1 MAIKILLF
9 IFLLFKYSNS
19 YPNNKIIY
27 NSNNILITSQDIEQL
42 NIIKKS
48 NNINL
53 GLNNDLVEMVLIK
66 KTFNKLRINNP
77 IYYNNIINKIRN
89 QNFKI
94 KDVDQEFLEEF
105 IFFMNVKNDIA
116 QEFYL
121 NDFNKENLSN
131 LFLESNIKINLSKNS
146 CDIIDYQIDIFKI
159 DRSILE
165 KILKFDTNELIIT
178 IENQNLELCLDEN
191 KIKNIINFFNQKII
205 ELSNKK
211 FMDFIYD

>member
-66 KTFNKLRINNP
+66 KTFNKLKINNP
-77 IYYNNIINKIRN
+77 TYYNNIINKIRN

-159 DRSILE
+159 DKSILE
-165 KILKFDTNELIIT
+165 KILKFDTNELIVT

>member
-77 IYYNNIINKIRN
+77 IYYNNIINKIKN

-105 IFFMNVKNDIA
+105 IFFINVKNDIA

-121 NDFNKENLSN
+121 NDFKKENLN
-131 LFLESNIKINLSKNS
+131 DLFLESNIKINLSKNS
-146 CDIIDYQIDIFKI
+146 CNIIDYQIDIFKI

-165 KILKFDTNELIIT
+165 KILKFNTNELIIT
-178 IENQNLELCLDEN
+178 IENQKLELCLDEN
-191 KIKNIINFFNQKII
+191 KIKNIVNFFNQKII
-205 ELSNKK
+205 KLSNKK
-211 FMDFIYD
+211 FMDFIYE

>member
-42 NIIKKS
+42 NIIKKN

-53 GLNNDLVEMVLIK
+53 GLNNDLVEMVMIK

-77 IYYNNIINKIRN
+77 NYYNNIINKIRN

-105 IFFMNVKNDIA
+105 IFFINVKNDIA

-121 NDFNKENLSN
+121 NDFKKENLNN

-146 CDIIDYQIDIFKI
+146 CNIIDYQIDIFKI

-165 KILKFDTNELIIT
+165 KILKFNTNELIIT
-178 IENQNLELCLDEN
+178 IENQKLELCLDEN
-191 KIKNIINFFNQKII
+191 KIKNIVNFFNQKII
-205 ELSNKK
+205 KLSNKK
-211 FMDFIYD
+211 FMDFIYE

>member
-131 LFLESNIKINLSKNS
+131 LFLESNIKINLSKSS
-146 CDIIDYQIDIFKI
+146 CNMIDYQIDIFKI

-191 KIKNIINFFNQKII
+191 KIKNIVNFFNQKII
-205 ELSNKK
+205 KLSNKK
-211 FMDFIYD
+211 FMDFIYE

>member
-77 IYYNNIINKIRN
+77 NYYNNIINKIRN

-105 IFFMNVKNDIA
+105 IFFINVKNDIA

-121 NDFNKENLSN
+121 NDFEKEKLNN
-131 LFLESNIKINLSKNS
+131 LFLESNIKINLSKSS
-146 CDIIDYQIDIFKI
+146 CNIIDYQIDIFKI

-178 IENQNLELCLDEN
+178 IENQNLELCLDDN
-191 KIKNIINFFNQKII
+191 KIKNIINFFNQKILK
-205 ELSNKK
+205 LSNKK

>member
-9 IFLLFKYSNS
+9 IFLFFKYSNS

-53 GLNNDLVEMVLIK
+53 GLNNDLVEMVMIK

-77 IYYNNIINKIRN
+77 NYYNNIINKIRN

-105 IFFMNVKNDIA
+105 IFFINVKNDIA

-121 NDFNKENLSN
+121 NDFKKENLNN

-146 CDIIDYQIDIFKI
+146 CNIIDYQIDIFKI

-165 KILKFDTNELIIT
+165 KILKFNTNELIIT
-178 IENQNLELCLDEN
+178 IENQKLELCLDEN
-191 KIKNIINFFNQKII
+191 KIKNIVNFFNQKII
-205 ELSNKK
+205 KLSNKK
-211 FMDFIYD
+211 FMDFIYE

>member
-77 IYYNNIINKIRN
+77 IYYNNIINKIKN

-105 IFFMNVKNDIA
+105 IFFINVKNDIA

-121 NDFNKENLSN
+121 NDFKKENLNN
-131 LFLESNIKINLSKNS
+131 LLESNIKINLSKNS
-146 CDIIDYQIDIFKI
+146 CNIIDYQIVYLKLI
-159 DRSILE
+159 DQ
-165 KILKFDTNELIIT
+165 F
-178 IENQNLELCLDEN
+178 
-191 KIKNIINFFNQKII
+191 
-205 ELSNKK
+205 
-211 FMDFIYD
+211 

>member
-19 YPNNKIIY
+19 FPNNKIIY

-42 NIIKKS
+42 NIIKKK

-66 KTFNKLRINNP
+66 KTFNKLKVNNP
-77 IYYNNIINKIRN
+77 IYHNNIINKIKN
-89 QNFKI
+89 QNFKL
-94 KDVDQEFLEEF
+94 KDVDQDFLEEF
-105 IFFMNVKNDIA
+105 IFFINVKNDIA

-121 NDFNKENLSN
+121 NDFKKENLNN

-146 CDIIDYQIDIFKI
+146 CNIIDYQIDIFEI
-159 DRSILE
+159 DKSILE

-178 IENQNLELCLDEN
+178 IENQNLELCLDDN
-191 KIKNIINFFNQKII
+191 KIKDIINFFNQKILK
-205 ELSNKK
+205 LSNKK